1 MKYMIRVLSLI
12 VVVFIVTGCS
22 CNKPVVKVV
31 TKYKYFNLD
40 KDILRD
46 DVNISIPPK
55 KQIYIDAN
63 PIEREALL
71 RDYVLSLYG
80 NINSY
85 KIKLHK
91 LNEQDEKIKKE
102 IEILDTK

>member
-1 MKYMIRVLSLI
+1 MKYIIKVISLLI
-12 VVVFIVTGCS
+12 VIFVITGCS
-22 CNKPVVKVV
+22 YDKPVVKVV

-40 KDILRD
+40 RNILKD
-46 DVNISIPPK
+46 DVNITKPPK
-55 KQIYIDAN
+55 KQLYINAN

-71 RDYVLSLYG
+71 RDYILGLCG

-91 LNEQDEKIKKE
+91 LSEQDKKIKKE

>member
-12 VVVFIVTGCS
+12 VVVFIATGCS
-22 CNKPVVKVV
+22 CNKPVIKIV

-40 KDILRD
+40 RNILKD
-46 DVNISIPPK
+46 DVNITKPPK
-55 KQIYIDAN
+55 KQLYINAN

-71 RDYVLSLYG
+71 RDYILGLYG

-91 LNEQDEKIKKE
+91 LNEQDMKIKKE
-102 IEILDTK
+102 IEQLDTK